1 MTGFRTPAADGP
13 LTRTSLA
20 EQVRDR
26 IREAVICG
34 ELPQGSVLT
43 EPVVAARY
51 AVSRAPVREAML
63 ALERDGLVT
72 FDARGRAKVLE
83 LTPRVFE
90 ELVAVRVSLEGLA
103 ARLVAAG
110 DTADLA
116 AALEEN
122 IRQQGDAATYRDLT
136 RLDVAFHELV
146 VRAARNDRLLAAW
159 RTVRCVL
166 EFWLTAAFRDAEI
179 TVAPRSLAV
188 DSHRRL
194 LRAVTSG
201 DPDRAE
207 KAAVAHITRWRT
219 YLSAARPAPPAE
231 TAE

>member
-1 MTGFRTPAADGP
+1 MSAHAGTAP

-20 EQVRDR
+20 EQVRER
-26 IREAVICG
+26 LREAIVCG
-34 ELPQGSVLT
+34 ELPQGSLLT

-90 ELVAVRVSLEGLA
+90 ELVSVRVALEGLA
-103 ARLVAAG
+103 ARLAATG
-110 DTADLA
+110 DTAALT
-116 AALEEN
+116 AALEDN
-122 IRQQGDAATYRDLT
+122 IRQQGEAATYRDLT
-136 RLDVAFHELV
+136 RLDVAFHERI

-159 RTVRCVL
+159 LTVRCVL

-179 TVAPRSLAV
+179 SVAPRTLAV

-194 LRAVTSG
+194 LRAVASV

-219 YLSAARPAPPAE
+219 YLSAARPAPAAPE

>member
-1 MTGFRTPAADGP
+1 MPADAPAP

-20 EQVRDR
+20 EQVRER
-26 IREAVICG
+26 LREAIVCG
-34 ELPQGSVLT
+34 DLPQGGLIT

-51 AVSRAPVREAML
+51 AVSRAPVREALL

-72 FDARGRAKVLE
+72 FDARGRARVLE

-103 ARLVAAG
+103 ARLAAAG
-110 DTADLA
+110 DVAELA
-116 AALEEN
+116 AALEDN
-122 IRQQGDAATYRDLT
+122 IRRQGDAGTYRDLT
-136 RLDVAFHELV
+136 RLDVDFHELV

-159 RTVRCVL
+159 LTARSVF
-166 EFWLTAAFRDAEI
+166 EFWLAAAFRDAELS
-179 TVAPRSLAV
+179 VAPRTLAV

-194 LRAVTSG
+194 LRAVASG

-219 YLSAARPAPPAE
+219 YLPAARPAPAAHE
-231 TAE
+231 AAR